1 MSALRLLNPVDL
13 PKAPMSPN
21 RLAVAALG
29 LIVSMALALA
39 APFGLFF
46 TDTSFK
52 NPEELELEYGIP
64 VAAAIP
70 VVDEQMENRRA
81 TIHALI
87 ATCASVLLVAG
98 STFAYAQWFRS

>member
-1 MSALRLLNPVDL
+1 MRLLNPVSL
-13 PKAPMSPN
+13 PKAPMAPN
-21 RLAVAALG
+21 RLAIAALG
-29 LIVSMALALA
+29 VIVSLAASFL

-52 NPEELELEYGIP
+52 SPEELELEYGIP

-87 ATCASVLLVAG
+87 ATCASVLLVTGLA
-98 STFAYAQWFRS
+98 FAYAQWFRS